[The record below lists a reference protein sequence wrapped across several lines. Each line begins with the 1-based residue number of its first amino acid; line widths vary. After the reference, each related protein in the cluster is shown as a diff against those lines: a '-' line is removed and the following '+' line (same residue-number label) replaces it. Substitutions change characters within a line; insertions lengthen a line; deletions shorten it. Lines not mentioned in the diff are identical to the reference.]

1 MREIALAMSRT
12 WPTVVDVDGA
22 FFGAGGSASFVG
34 AVSVVVVV
42 GVAGGGGLGLGRGWI
57 RLRAGGS

>member
-12 WPTVVDVDGA
+12 WPTVVDVERVLLRYRR
-22 FFGAGGSASFVG
+22 GGLAG

-42 GVAGGGGLGLGRGWI
+42 GVAGGGGLGWGWI